1 MSGERR
7 IRALLVDD
15 SAVMRSLLRMVLDA
29 KSSIEIAGAAAS
41 GPEGLAEFERLRP
54 DLVVLDIEMPG
65 MNGLD
70 VLSGIRQRDRRVPV
84 IMCSTLTERGARVTL
99 DALTRGATDYVT
111 KPGAQKS
118 FREGVETLGREL
130 LPKITALFPAQSVV
144 ATAPRPV
151 AATARMAA
159 GPPRVVVIGV
169 STGGPAALEV
179 LLPKFPASFPLP
191 ILIVQH
197 MPQLFTALLA
207 ERLNGLCRMRVREA
221 AAGVRPEPG
230 VVEIARGD
238 WHLELGRDFRLGLNQ
253 NEPENFCRPA
263 ADALFRSAAL
273 ATAGRLLGVVL
284 TGMGSDGLAGS
295 RAIREAGGAVIVQ
308 DPATSVIWGMP
319 GAVANAGLA
328 QKILPL
334 DAIVGEIQRC
344 AAAPVR
350 AGRMDGVA
358 V

>member
-1 MSGERR
+1 VSGERR
-7 IRALLVDD
+7 IRVLLVDD
-15 SAVMRSLLRMVLDA
+15 SAVMRSVLRIVLDA
-29 KSSIEIAGAAAS
+29 KPSIEIAGTAAS

-84 IMCSTLTERGARVTL
+84 IMCSSLTERGARITL

-118 FREGVETLGREL
+118 LREGVETLSREL
-130 LPKITALFPAQSVV
+130 LPKITALFPAQ
-144 ATAPRPV
+144 ALAPRPV
-151 AATARMAA
+151 AAPAGITA
-159 GPPRVVVIGV
+159 GPPRVVVVGV

-221 AAGVRPEPG
+221 AAGVRPEAG

-238 WHLELGRDFRLGLNQ
+238 WHLVLSRDFRLGLNQ
-253 NEPENFCRPA
+253 REPENFCRPA

-273 ATAGRLLGVVL
+273 ATAGRVLGVVL

-308 DPATSVIWGMP
+308 DLATSVIWGMP
-319 GAVANAGLA
+319 GAVAHAGLA
-328 QKILPL
+328 QKIVPL
-334 DAIVGEIQRC
+334 DAMAAEIQRYTS
-344 AAAPVR
+344 AAMR
-350 AGRMDGVA
+350 AGRTDGVA